1 MASVNS
7 ITLNGGSV
15 SPFAGRVIT
24 VQGTQELHLLGTN
37 LTSRDVQLVH
47 DGVTYTPLQSTQEDF
62 FFLLGS
68 NGSNVITV
76 NGRWLCTIVVEG
88 VVMPDGVPFSGRLSI
103 KSNSSLD
110 RSASS
115 EIATLNVAAG
125 ECINLAGMVSDSAIY
140 IRFAS
145 SIGGEGS
152 DPSAVGYVLHNASV
166 VNAGLN
172 GGLYVIIATVNDTSL
187 PMYLTYEGFVVA
199 VTNY

>member
-68 NGSNVITV
+68 NGSNVIAV

-88 VVMPDGVPFSGRLSI
+88 VVVPDGLPTRLQMRQTVEPVI
-103 KSNSSLD
+103 GGASLGEFHVMTL
-110 RSASS
+110 AS
-115 EIATLNVAAG
+115 G
-125 ECINLAGMVSDSAIY
+125 ECINYRYLVETSHPY
-140 IRFAS
+140 FLLFLR
-145 SIGGEGS
+145 GS
-152 DPSAVGYVLHNASV
+152 DFLEEDFVLHNGVIRVQGLQSSDYRLSMEV
-166 VNAGLN
+166 LNA
-172 GGLYVIIATVNDTSL
+172 SL
-187 PMYLTYEGFVVA
+187 PSYLTFKGFIVA
-199 VTNY
+199 VFNYSV